1 MNNFILKFLPQKTWL
16 NKLLKKEKYFVFQIF
31 MDTLLKKIAL
41 FMDLLTPFGIKII
54 FYQGF
59 SLNFFLIRLNCL
71 DITAVSL
78 GLTNIKKEQ
87 QELIFI
93 FLMILLTV
101 SQLRHQMDYILNK
114 TVKTKYFSLILI
126 YGFSLDMK
134 LAILFL
140 KQSNQII
147 NIKKKIFIVLLKNHQ
162 VKKEN
167 SQKKLN
173 KNQATLVNF
182 LQL

>member
-1 MNNFILKFLPQKTWL
+1 
-16 NKLLKKEKYFVFQIF
+16 
-31 MDTLLKKIAL
+31 
-41 FMDLLTPFGIKII
+41 MDLLTPFGIKII

-140 KQSNQII
+140 K
-147 NIKKKIFIVLLKNHQ
+147 
-162 VKKEN
+162 
-167 SQKKLN
+167 
-173 KNQATLVNF
+173 
-182 LQL
+182 